1 MTENESKI
9 IKEAIVIILSHVK
22 RDGDWIP
29 FTYSE
34 RKRLE
39 NIKKKLSK
47 SEEVNDES

>member
-1 MTENESKI
+1 MKNESKI
-9 IKEAIVIILSHVK
+9 IKEAIIIILN
-22 RDGDWIP
+22 RIRPDGELLS

-47 SEEVNDES
+47 EVNADE